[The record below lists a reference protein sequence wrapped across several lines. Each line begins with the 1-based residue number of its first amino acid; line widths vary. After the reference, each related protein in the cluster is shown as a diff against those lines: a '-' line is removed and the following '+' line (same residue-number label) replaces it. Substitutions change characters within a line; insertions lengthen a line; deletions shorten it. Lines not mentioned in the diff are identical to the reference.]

1 MLNSNY
7 IWCYLYIRL
16 LSSCIKT
23 FYAQSPAA
31 TRSMVALTILGNCG
45 LLFVDHIHFQYN
57 GFLFGILLLSIA
69 AVRQERFLV
78 AALLF
83 AVLLHLKH
91 IFMYMAPV
99 YFVYLLRF
107 YCLEGVGDWRN
118 VVGRLVKLG
127 AIVVGVSAV
136 SIGPFVQQLP
146 QVEVVLKVYL

>member
-1 MLNSNY
+1 MLSN
-7 IWCYLYIRL
+7 C
-16 LSSCIKT
+16 SCLNA
-23 FYAQSPAA
+23 FFAQSPAA
-31 TRSMVALTILGNCG
+31 SRTLVAAAILGNCG

-69 AVRQERFLV
+69 AVRQERFLL

-107 YCLEGVGDWRN
+107 YCLEGATKDWRKTAA
-118 VVGRLVKLG
+118 GRLCKLG
-127 AIVVGVSAV
+127 AVVLAVSVV

-146 QVEVVLKVYL
+146 QVMSYC